1 MAKQSYS
8 LYELNEYIKRVMALN
23 FSEPIWI
30 NCEIAQI
37 KEARGNYY
45 LELVEQDDMDNTKA
59 QISAAIWYRS
69 FLFIKNKLGALTNSL
84 LTSGTHVQLKVQVDF
99 NERYGLKLIIEDID
113 PSYTMG
119 KLELARQNVLER
131 LKAEGVTNLNK
142 EIKIPAVI
150 QKIAVISS
158 ETAAGYQDFI
168 TQCRENSYGYH
179 IEITLF
185 KAALQGQNTERE
197 VSIALD
203 EIKSKSGDY
212 DAIAIIR
219 GGGSKLDLSFF
230 DNFNIGYKIATS
242 PLPVITGIGH
252 EIDSSVADLMAC
264 ISLKTPTAVADF
276 LIEKMAHFESSLI
289 DISLNISNIARQ
301 QIKHNELE
309 LQYTMQTIVNVPRH
323 LVLDQKNYL
332 NTIIH
337 QIETS
342 VDVSLKSMKAS
353 LISIDAII
361 KANDPITIMNKGYA
375 TITQGKKLITNKEQI
390 ISGDIAINFKDG
402 TISATIKN

>member
-203 EIKSKSGDY
+203 EIKSKSGEY